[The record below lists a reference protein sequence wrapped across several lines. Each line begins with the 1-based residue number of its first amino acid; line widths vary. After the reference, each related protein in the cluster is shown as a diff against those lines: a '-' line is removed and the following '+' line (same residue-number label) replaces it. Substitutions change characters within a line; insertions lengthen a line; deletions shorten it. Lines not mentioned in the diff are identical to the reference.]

1 MSFQGESMLT
11 TLASASGEAV
21 EKEFPLSAAGF
32 GLVGFGL
39 LMLLLYVVTR
49 LDPDR

>member
-1 MSFQGESMLT
+1 MVASFVS
-11 TLASASGEAV
+11 ASAEA
-21 EKEFPLSAAGF
+21 KEFPLSAVGF
-32 GLVGFGL
+32 GLVGFGV